1 MATTRIQI
9 VRNAIAFLGE
19 GSITTVSSGG
29 QFATFA
35 EDIYDLT
42 ISAVLAK
49 DNWRFATAI
58 IPLSRLESEPIVDE
72 WKYIYQLPADYLS
85 LIRLYPD
92 NRDFQIYQNKLL
104 YSNYSELK
112 LEYRF
117 KPDESR
123 FPKYFEEYF
132 TYYLSGRL
140 ALTAGI
146 SKEMIAILEKKE
158 ETSYKGAIAA
168 DGSSHPTI
176 SIKDAPYINVRGR
189 G

>member
-1 MATTRIQI
+1 MATTKIQI
-9 VRNAIAFLGE
+9 IRNAIAFLGE

-29 QFATFA
+29 QFASFA

-49 DNWRFATAI
+49 ENWRFATAI
-58 IPLSRLESEPIVDE
+58 VSLSQLVNEPIVDE
-72 WKYIYQLPADYLS
+72 WMYIYQLPADYLS

-104 YSNYSELK
+104 YANVNELK
-112 LEYRF
+112 VEYRF

-123 FPKYFEEYF
+123 FPRYFEEYF
-132 TYYLSGRL
+132 TYYLAGRL

-146 SKEMIAILEKKE
+146 SKETVALLEKKE
-158 ETSYKGAIAA
+158 ESAYKGAIAA
-168 DGSSHPTI
+168 DGSSHPTN
-176 SIKDAPYINVRGR
+176 SIKDAPYINIRGR